1 MATNKLCSSYSFK
14 KLMSSDKSNQLLIRE
29 AIRKIALGRSM
40 ERINLAPGGM
50 SGIGTARMIHGY
62 VAKIHDNPSD
72 EEFSDYGGTGPEK
85 KVDHDKIPL
94 HTGEYQRSLSAV
106 IRRVKHG
113 LV

>member
-1 MATNKLCSSYSFK
+1 MYRGIAAQHSF
-14 KLMSSDKSNQLLIRE
+14 
-29 AIRKIALGRSM
+29 A
-40 ERINLAPGGM
+40 
-50 SGIGTARMIHGY
+50 GIG
-62 VAKIHDNPSD
+62 S
-72 EEFSDYGGTGPEK
+72 GPEK